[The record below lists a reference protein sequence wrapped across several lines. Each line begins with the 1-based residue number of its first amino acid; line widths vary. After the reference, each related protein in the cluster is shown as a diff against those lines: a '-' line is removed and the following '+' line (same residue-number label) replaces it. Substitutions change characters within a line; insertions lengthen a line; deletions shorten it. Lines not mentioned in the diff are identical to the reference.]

1 MFSNTKGIY
10 LNKESSN
17 WRLSQTNQ
25 THLQC
30 VSYYVQM
37 RNNTVKPEWGM
48 VSLWNIWFIW
58 LGYYSTRQFKM
69 SCWVMDKAVKTL
81 GHLIVKVVE
90 IQMCLNCLITNYPVW
105 LVFK

>member
-37 RNNTVKPEWGM
+37 RNNTIKP
-48 VSLWNIWFIW
+48 
-58 LGYYSTRQFKM
+58 
-69 SCWVMDKAVKTL
+69 WVGDGFLMEYLVYLVGILFYKT
-81 GHLIVKVVE
+81 I
-90 IQMCLNCLITNYPVW
+90 
-105 LVFK
+105 